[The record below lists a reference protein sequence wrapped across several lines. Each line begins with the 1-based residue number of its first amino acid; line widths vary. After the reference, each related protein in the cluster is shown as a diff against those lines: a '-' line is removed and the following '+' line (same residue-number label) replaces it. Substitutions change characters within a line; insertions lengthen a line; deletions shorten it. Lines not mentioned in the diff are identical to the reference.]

1 VGRRTRAAPFRH
13 QPALDGVRGLAVA
26 GVLLYHG
33 GVGWLPGGYLGVD
46 AFFVLSGYLITSL
59 LVAEWR
65 STGTISLRAFWARR
79 ARRLLPA
86 LFGVLAGVLVYAA
99 VAMPSTDLGALRGDA
114 VATLL
119 YVANW
124 RAVLSGHAYMDQFT
138 APSLLMHTWSLAVE
152 EQWYLVWPA
161 VAFAALRLGGTR
173 ALAFLAACGYV
184 ASVVSA
190 NVLSHGAFSRT
201 YYGTDT
207 RAQSLLLG
215 ALLAL
220 AIPTLPAVRSRAGQ
234 TAFDVFGITGALAA
248 GWFWATTRTNAPN
261 LFDGPL
267 LVAALGTAAVIV
279 TVVAV
284 RDGLLAWIL
293 SWRPLRALGLISY
306 GLYLW
311 HWPVF
316 LVVNHTRTGLDGSAL
331 LAARCAVSLLIAT
344 ASFLFIERPV
354 RAGALARTGP
364 LVRRSLAPVTVGALV
379 VLTAL
384 VTSGATSTPSLE
396 AIAARVHR
404 RRPAV
409 PATEP
414 APQPAT
420 VAHPVRVPPRPL
432 RVLIVGDSTALMVG
446 AGFAPT
452 DQTGLWIDDQ
462 GVLGCGLLNDSPRLG
477 GDGRWSRPPAHCAA
491 MPTVWRTFVATDRPD
506 EVVVLVGPWDIE
518 NRRVAGRIVGPGDRE
533 YTDQL
538 QTALDEGVRIWSAL
552 GARVVI
558 LTSPHLHPR
567 EDAPGDVTA
576 DPRRIDVLNSIERAY
591 VAAHPDTTTLLDWGP
606 WLDAQ
611 EAAGAHV
618 RPDGVHLGLFTA
630 HVAGDWL
637 TPRLRALHPDVDI
650 AAPQA
655 VARAAHVR

>member
-1 VGRRTRAAPFRH
+1 M
-13 QPALDGVRGLAVA
+13 RGLAVA

-99 VAMPSTDLGALRGDA
+99 VTMPSTDLGALRGDA

-124 RAVLSGHAYMDQFT
+124 RAVLSGHAYMDQFA

-152 EQWYLVWPA
+152 EQWYLLWPP
-161 VAFAALRLGGTR
+161 VAFAALRHGGTR
-173 ALAFLAACGYV
+173 LLAFLAAGGYL

-190 NVLSHGAFSRT
+190 SVLSHGAFTRA

-215 ALLAL
+215 ALVAL
-220 AIPTLPAVRSRAGQ
+220 AVPALPRVRSRVAQAG
-234 TAFDVFGITGALAA
+234 FDMFGIAGALAA
-248 GWFWATTRTNAPN
+248 GWFWATTRTNAPD

-267 LVAALGTAAVIV
+267 LVAALGTAGVIV
-279 TVVAV
+279 TVVTV

-293 SWRPLRALGLISY
+293 SWKPLRALGLISY

-316 LVVNHTRTGLDGSAL
+316 LVVDHARTGLEGSAL
-331 LAARCAVSLLIAT
+331 LGVRCAVSLLIAT
-344 ASFLFIERPV
+344 ASFLFIEKPI

-364 LVRRSLAPVTVGALV
+364 VVRRAVAPVMVGALV
-379 VLTAL
+379 VLIAL

-404 RRPAV
+404 RHPAV
-409 PATEP
+409 PATQP
-414 APQPAT
+414 VPQPAT
-420 VAHPVRVPPRPL
+420 GARPVRVAPRPL

-462 GVLGCGLLNDSPRLG
+462 GVLGCGLLNDGPRLG
-477 GDGRWSRPPAHCAA
+477 GDGTWSRPPARCNA
-491 MPTVWRTFVATDRPD
+491 MPALWRNFVATDRPD
-506 EVVVLVGPWDIE
+506 EVVLLVGPWDIE
-518 NRRVAGRIVGPGDRE
+518 DRRVAGRVVVPGDHE
-533 YTDQL
+533 YTDEL
-538 QTALDEGVRIWSAL
+538 QTALDDGVRIWSAL

-567 EDAPGDVTA
+567 EDARGDATA
-576 DPRRIDVLNSIERAY
+576 DPHRIDALNSIERAY
-591 VAAHPDTTTLLDWGP
+591 AAAHPSTTTLLDWGP

-630 HVAGDWL
+630 HIAGDWL
-637 TPRLRALHPDVDI
+637 TPRLRALSPGVDT
-650 AAPQA
+650 AAPEA
-655 VARAAHVR
+655 VAHGVHVR